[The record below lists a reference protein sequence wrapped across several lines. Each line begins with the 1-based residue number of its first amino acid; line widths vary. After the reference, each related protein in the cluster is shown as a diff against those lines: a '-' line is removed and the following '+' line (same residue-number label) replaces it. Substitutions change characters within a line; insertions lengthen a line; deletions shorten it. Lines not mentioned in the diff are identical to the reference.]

1 MTALSQ
7 PGVGLPQ
14 PSFLMKE
21 SLPPT
26 QFLGPTLILVQ
37 TSGEF
42 GCNPLYSA
50 QVPQNT
56 SSALTSC
63 QHYAVFLLD
72 SLTFRFTGP
81 LAASHSPNL
90 LSLQPCT
97 LGPENIPIL
106 PSSTCYQQIIA
117 PRGCPK
123 PRAFPQL
130 LYLTVQV
137 HLTPSGPGRAL
148 RIRPAALQVTLCL
161 SGQVLI

>member
-7 PGVGLPQ
+7 PGVRLPQ

-21 SLPPT
+21 SLPST
-26 QFLGPTLILVQ
+26 QCLGPTLILVQ

-42 GCNPLYSA
+42 GCNLLYSA

-97 LGPENIPIL
+97 LGPGKYSQSCLLQLPINKSSPQGDAPSPEPSRSSSILRCRCTPLL
-106 PSSTCYQQIIA
+106 PGLA
-117 PRGCPK
+117 
-123 PRAFPQL
+123 
-130 LYLTVQV
+130 
-137 HLTPSGPGRAL
+137 GP
-148 RIRPAALQVTLCL
+148 
-161 SGQVLI
+161 